1 MSDLISRKALLEDMK
16 HFCRR
21 NCRNCDWST
30 FLANDEH
37 CGLIDRQP
45 TAYDTDKILEQ
56 LAMNSHRVE
65 THEYGSERVVG
76 LIDATYIVKGIY
88 EEISR
93 GEFDKAI
100 EIVRGASNK

>member
-1 MSDLISRKALLEDMK
+1 MSDLISRKALNDALIEMFQGAEDLYIAGMVI
-16 HFCRR
+16 
-21 NCRNCDWST
+21 
-30 FLANDEH
+30 
-37 CGLIDRQP
+37 GLVNMQP
-45 TAYDTDKILEQ
+45 TAYDTDKVIKQ

-65 THEYGSERVVG
+65 THEYGSERVVR

-100 EIVRGASNK
+100 KIVKGASNETD

>member
-16 HFCRR
+16 HFCRG

-45 TAYDTDKILEQ
+45 TAYDIDKVVERLEEASE
-56 LAMNSHRVE
+56 LDDSPMYEPIEMVE
-65 THEYGSERVVG
+65 LE
-76 LIDATYIVKGIY
+76 
-88 EEISR
+88 
-93 GEFDKAI
+93 KAI
-100 EIVRGASNK
+100 EIVKSGGKV